1 MPELL
6 VRQKT
11 IRATVY
17 LNKDVISA
25 RYKRP
30 VIVVYD
36 DKPMPILATYIDGGT
51 YDQEGSLID
60 AGFYNT
66 VSWENLIDAE
76 YPA

>member
-11 IRATVY
+11 LSAAVFLDI
-17 LNKDVISA
+17 DVISA

-30 VIVVYD
+30 VITVYD

-66 VSWENLIDAE
+66 VSWEVVWDGE
-76 YPA
+76 Y